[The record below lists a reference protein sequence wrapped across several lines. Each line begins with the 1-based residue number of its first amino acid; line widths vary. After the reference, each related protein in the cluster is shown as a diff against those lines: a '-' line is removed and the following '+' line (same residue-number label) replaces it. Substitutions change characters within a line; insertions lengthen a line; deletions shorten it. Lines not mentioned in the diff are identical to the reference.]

1 MVSWVFETMVPQVSI
16 RASSRHV
23 LAMILALS
31 WAAMLVA
38 CTRGSKEP
46 DSQRTGESTSAASS
60 AAAHAAE
67 PIVFS
72 IDALPLA
79 ATIFVDDVALPSNPY
94 EAERPRDARS
104 HVIRVE
110 APGYEPRS
118 SRVAFSAPVQM
129 HVELVPS
136 PHPAAGSPA
145 VRPPAGRSASGA
157 P

>member
-1 MVSWVFETMVPQVSI
+1 
-16 RASSRHV
+16 
-23 LAMILALS
+23 
-31 WAAMLVA
+31 MLVA
-38 CTRGSKEP
+38 CTRARKEP
-46 DSQRTGESTSAASS
+46 DAKPTVESTSAASS
-60 AAAHAAE
+60 AAVHAAE
-67 PIVFS
+67 PIVVS

-79 ATIFVDDVALPSNPY
+79 ATIFVDDVALASNPY

-104 HVIRVE
+104 HVIRIE

-136 PHPAAGSPA
+136 PHPAAGSAA
-145 VRPPAGRSASGA
+145 VRPPATRSAIGA